1 VRHCGADLSKGTAK
15 GRRVAFR
22 ALAIQPIYWYFEIV
36 NQWGFRIGPCQRRA
50 RVRLHCRQAPT
61 IHPAIKRLGMARPR
75 KTDPRRETGAA
86 SEAQALPGAVTRT
99 IDPGLPKTAQVYGIL
114 RRAIVNLHL
123 APGSS
128 VNEKAICDQL
138 GISRT
143 PLREAILQ
151 LQAENLVTVL
161 PNAGTYVSRIDLQS
175 VFDGQ
180 LVRDALELKVVRL
193 AATRMTPQ
201 FERALDF
208 NIHQQKRMAA
218 DLDYDG
224 FYDLDE
230 AFHTMICAFGASAH
244 IWKIVNGAKAQ
255 LDRVRRLSFP
265 LPSHLELVLSE
276 HVAVVDG
283 LKLRDP
289 DVAAQ
294 AMKVHIDRVFT
305 MIRRHI
311 VERRD
316 YFAADAGEVLDG
328 YETGR

>member
-1 VRHCGADLSKGTAK
+1 
-15 GRRVAFR
+15 
-22 ALAIQPIYWYFEIV
+22 
-36 NQWGFRIGPCQRRA
+36 
-50 RVRLHCRQAPT
+50 
-61 IHPAIKRLGMARPR
+61 MARPR
-75 KTDPRRETGAA
+75 KKDQLTEIENGANI
-86 SEAQALPGAVTRT
+86 SALPLSLIAS
-99 IDPGLPKTAQVYGIL
+99 IDSALPKTAQVYGIM

-123 APGSS
+123 APGSI
-128 VNEKAICDQL
+128 VNEKLLCDQL

-151 LQAENLVTVL
+151 LQAENLVSVV
-161 PNAGTYVSRIDLQS
+161 PNSGTYVSKIDLQS

-193 AATRMTPQ
+193 AANRMTPQ

-224 FYDLDE
+224 FYELDE
-230 AFHTMICAFGASAH
+230 AFHTMICEFGASAH
-244 IWKIVNGAKAQ
+244 IWKIINGAKAQ

-265 LPSHLELVLSE
+265 LPSHLEVVLNE
-276 HVAVVDG
+276 HMAVVDG

-289 DVAAQ
+289 DAAAD
-294 AMKVHIDRVFT
+294 AMKVHIERVFT

-316 YFAADAGEVLDG
+316 YFAADAGDVLDG
-328 YETGR
+328 YVDGR

>member
-1 VRHCGADLSKGTAK
+1 
-15 GRRVAFR
+15 
-22 ALAIQPIYWYFEIV
+22 
-36 NQWGFRIGPCQRRA
+36 
-50 RVRLHCRQAPT
+50 
-61 IHPAIKRLGMARPR
+61 MARP
-75 KTDPRRETGAA
+75 KKKDPDAIDATDA
-86 SEAQALPGAVTRT
+86 SILGLPESLIDL
-99 IDPGLPKTAQVYGIL
+99 IDPALPKTSQVYGIM

-123 APGSS
+123 APGSN
-128 VNEKAICDQL
+128 VNEKLICDQL

-151 LQAENLVTVL
+151 LQSENLVSVI
-161 PNAGTYVSRIDLQS
+161 PNSGTYVSRIDLQS

-193 AATRMTPQ
+193 AASRMTPQ
-201 FERALDF
+201 FERSLDF
-208 NIHQQKRMAA
+208 NLHQQKRMAA

-224 FYDLDE
+224 FYELDE
-230 AFHTMICAFGASAH
+230 AFHTMICEFGASAH
-244 IWKIVNGAKAQ
+244 IWKIINGAKAQ

-265 LPSHLELVLSE
+265 LPSHLEVVLNE
-276 HVAVVDG
+276 HMAVVDG

-289 DVAAQ
+289 EAAES
-294 AMKVHIDRVFT
+294 AMKTHIDRVFT

-328 YETGR
+328 YVNGG

>member
-1 VRHCGADLSKGTAK
+1 
-15 GRRVAFR
+15 
-22 ALAIQPIYWYFEIV
+22 
-36 NQWGFRIGPCQRRA
+36 
-50 RVRLHCRQAPT
+50 
-61 IHPAIKRLGMARPR
+61 MARP
-75 KTDPRRETGAA
+75 KKKDPATEPLPEAIVQGLPLSLIA
-86 SEAQALPGAVTRT
+86 S
-99 IDPGLPKTAQVYGIL
+99 IDPALPKTAQVYGIM

-123 APGSS
+123 SPGSI
-128 VNEKAICDQL
+128 VNEKLICEQL

-151 LQAENLVTVL
+151 LQVENLVSVV
-161 PNAGTYVSRIDLQS
+161 PNSGTYVSRIDLQS

-208 NIHQQKRMAA
+208 NIFQQKRMAQ

-224 FYDLDE
+224 FYELDE
-230 AFHTMICAFGASAH
+230 AFHSMICEFGASAH
-244 IWKIVNGAKAQ
+244 IWKIINGAKAQ

-265 LPSHLELVLSE
+265 LSSHLEVVLNE

-289 DVAAQ
+289 DAAAA
-294 AMKVHIDRVFT
+294 AMQVHLERVFT
-305 MIRRHI
+305 VIRRHI

-316 YFAADAGEVLDG
+316 YFSTDAAIVLDG
-328 YETGR
+328 YMKGR

>member
-1 VRHCGADLSKGTAK
+1 M
-15 GRRVAFR
+15 RRSYR
-22 ALAIQPIYWYFEIV
+22 WIV
-36 NQWGFRIGPCQRRA
+36 EKVDR
-50 RVRLHCRQAPT
+50 
-61 IHPAIKRLGMARPR
+61 MARP
-75 KTDPRRETGAA
+75 KKDPEPD
-86 SEAQALPGAVTRT
+86 ALVDAGILGLPDSLINL
-99 IDPGLPKTAQVYGIL
+99 IDPALPKTSQVYGIM

-123 APGSS
+123 APGSN
-128 VNEKAICDQL
+128 VNEKLICDQL

-151 LQAENLVTVL
+151 LQSENLVTVI
-161 PNAGTYVSRIDLQS
+161 PNSGTYVSKIDLQS

-193 AATRMTPQ
+193 AASRMTPQ
-201 FERALDF
+201 FERSLDF
-208 NIHQQKRMAA
+208 NMHQQKRMAA

-224 FYDLDE
+224 FYELDE
-230 AFHTMICAFGASAH
+230 AFHSMICEFGASAH
-244 IWKIVNGAKAQ
+244 IWKIINGAKAQ

-265 LPSHLELVLSE
+265 LPSHLEVVLNE
-276 HVAVVDG
+276 HMAVVDG

-289 DVAAQ
+289 DAAEA
-294 AMKVHIDRVFT
+294 AMKTHIDRVFT

-328 YETGR
+328 YVNGR

>member
-1 VRHCGADLSKGTAK
+1 
-15 GRRVAFR
+15 
-22 ALAIQPIYWYFEIV
+22 
-36 NQWGFRIGPCQRRA
+36 
-50 RVRLHCRQAPT
+50 
-61 IHPAIKRLGMARPR
+61 MARPR
-75 KTDPRRETGAA
+75 KKD
-86 SEAQALPGAVTRT
+86 SEAPDTGISGLPDNLINL
-99 IDPGLPKTAQVYGIL
+99 IDPALPKTSQVYGIM

-123 APGSS
+123 APGSN
-128 VNEKAICDQL
+128 VNEKLICDQL

-151 LQAENLVTVL
+151 LQSENLVSVI
-161 PNAGTYVSRIDLQS
+161 PNSGTYVSKIDLQS

-193 AATRMTPQ
+193 AASRMTPQ
-201 FERALDF
+201 FERSLDF
-208 NIHQQKRMAA
+208 NLHQQKRMAA

-224 FYDLDE
+224 FYELDE

-244 IWKIVNGAKAQ
+244 IWKIINGAKAQ

-265 LPSHLELVLSE
+265 LPSHLEEVLNE
-276 HVAVVDG
+276 HMAVVDG

-289 DVAAQ
+289 DSAEA
-294 AMKVHIDRVFT
+294 AMKTHIDRVFT

-316 YFAADAGEVLDG
+316 YFAADAGQVLDG
-328 YETGR
+328 YVNGR